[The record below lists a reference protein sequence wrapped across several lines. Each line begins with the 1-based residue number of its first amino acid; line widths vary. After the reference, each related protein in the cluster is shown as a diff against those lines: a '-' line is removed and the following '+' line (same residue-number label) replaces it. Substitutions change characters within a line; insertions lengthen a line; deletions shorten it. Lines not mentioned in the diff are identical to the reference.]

1 MRRVEAEAKV
11 DTERSRDGP
20 FNQIRHG
27 LNKEGKREGIPLS
40 EEWLALGCSSR
51 FKLGDVNGCQPE
63 GSRSG
68 GGLIQLGHSVNQTQT
83 TALNTP
89 RKNILYGHRNHT
101 ECKCRY
107 KCRNSHEEL
116 AKLGYIM
123 YLLACLNYPS

>member
-1 MRRVEAEAKV
+1 MRRVEAEAEV

-40 EEWLALGCSSR
+40 EEWLALGCSLR

-68 GGLIQLGHSVNQTQT
+68 GGLIQLWHPENQTQT

-89 RKNILYGHRNHT
+89 RKNILHGHRSASADT
-101 ECKCRY
+101 SVE
-107 KCRNSHEEL
+107 NSHEEL